1 MSIKRKRSE
10 CQSEM
15 WIPTATMAKSP
26 GHPFYE
32 RLNQLLCEH
41 RFDPWVEDL
50 CEEFYAK
57 TGRGSVPLGV
67 YFRMLFIGYFE
78 SIPSNRQI
86 EWRCQDSLSLRA
98 FLGLS
103 LEERVPDHSSLTKI
117 RDRLGLETHQQV
129 FRWVVSVLGE
139 EKLLD
144 GKTVGIDSTTLAAD
158 ASMKTIRRKDNGQSY
173 PEYLSE
179 VFEEEGGTPPD
190 APTKTR
196 KDRKR
201 RKKLSNQEWESPADP
216 DAGITR
222 MKDGTTRIAHK
233 VEHAVDLSGRGAVTA
248 VTVHPGH
255 RGDTETVKETFE
267 KAEMNTTIGK
277 QELVPIEEVVADKG
291 YHSNQVLEEME
302 EDAQV
307 RTYIPAPK
315 GKRNWK
321 GKPEEKRRSQNNR
334 ARTQR
339 TYGKSIMRKRGELVE
354 RSFQHLYDR
363 GGQKRGTTFRGTDKV
378 LTDCLMKA
386 AAFNLGLVL
395 RDRFGYGAPKTMANR
410 LKEAFYWLQ
419 LTGSRLHRCT
429 SGLLKGFRS
438 WKNRSRETL
447 RLRRHEIFRRPHEQK
462 AQFSTA

>member
-1 MSIKRKRSE
+1 
-10 CQSEM
+10 M

-32 RLNQLLCEH
+32 RLNGLLREH
-41 RFDPWVEDL
+41 RFDTWVENL

-57 TGRGSVPLGV
+57 TGRGSVPPGV

-117 RDRLGLETHQQV
+117 RDRFGLDVHQRV

-139 EKLLD
+139 ENLLD

-158 ASMKTIRRKDNGQSY
+158 ASMKTIRRKVNGQSY

-179 VFEEEGGTPPD
+179 VFEEEDGSKPD

-201 RKKLSNQEWESPADP
+201 RKKLSNQEWSSPTDP

-222 MKDGTTRIAHK
+222 MKDGSTKVAHK
-233 VEHAVDLSGRGAVTA
+233 VEHAVDLSGHGALTA

-255 RGDTETVKETFE
+255 HGDTKTVKETFNQ
-267 KAEMNTTIGK
+267 AEFNTAVGK
-277 QELVPIEEVVADKG
+277 EELVPIEELVADKG
-291 YHSNQVLEEME
+291 YHSDGVLEEME
-302 EDAQV
+302 QNAQV
-307 RTYIPAPK
+307 RTYIPAPE

-321 GKPEEKRRSQNNR
+321 GKPEEQRRYRNNR
-334 ARTQR
+334 SRTKR
-339 TYGKSIMRKRGELVE
+339 NYGKTMMRKRGELVE

-363 GGQKRGTTFRGTDKV
+363 GGQKRRTTFRGTEKV

-395 RDRFGYGAPKTMANR
+395 RIRFGYGAPKSMAN
-410 LKEAFYWLQ
+410 
-419 LTGSRLHRCT
+419 G
-429 SGLLKGFRS
+429 LKGVMENILMNAFFVLKS
-438 WKNRSRETL
+438 VSK
-447 RLRRHEIFRRPHEQK
+447 LRRAFWRENGWLKRCERCAEARSDFQNF
-462 AQFSTA
+462 QVVT

>member
-10 CQSEM
+10 SQSEM
-15 WIPTATMAKSP
+15 WIPTATVAKSP

-32 RLNQLLCEH
+32 RLNHLLREH

-57 TGRGSVPLGV
+57 TGRGSVPPGV

-117 RDRLGLETHQQV
+117 RDRLGLQTHQVV

-179 VFEEEGGTPPD
+179 IFEEEDGSKPD

-201 RKKLSNQEWESPADP
+201 RKKLSNEDWESPTDP
-216 DAGITR
+216 EAGITR
-222 MKDGTTRIAHK
+222 MKDGSTKVAHK
-233 VEHAVDLSGRGAVTA
+233 VEHAVDLSGHGAVTA
-248 VTVHPGH
+248 VTVHAGH
-255 RGDTETVKETFE
+255 RGDTKTVKETFDQ
-267 KAEMNTTIGK
+267 AETNTTVGK

-291 YHSNQVLEEME
+291 YHSDPVLEDME
-302 EDAQV
+302 ENAQV
-307 RTYIPAPK
+307 RTYIPAPE

-321 GKPEEKRRSQNNR
+321 GKPEEKRRNLNNR
-334 ARTQR
+334 ARTKR
-339 TYGKSIMRKRGELVE
+339 AYGKSIMRKRGELVE

-363 GGQKRGTTFRGTDKV
+363 GGQKRRTTFRGTEKV
-378 LTDCLMKA
+378 LTSCLMKA

-395 RDRFGYGAPKTMANR
+395 RVRFGYGAPKTMANG
-410 LKEAFYWLQ
+410 LKEALYRI
-419 LTGSRLHRCT
+419 RLDT
-429 SGLLKGFRS
+429 FNLPESPPGLLISFSVWNRRFNGMMEGAS
-438 WKNRSRETL
+438 PKN
-447 RLRRHEIFRRPHEQK
+447 FQV
-462 AQFSTA
+462 AA

>member
-1 MSIKRKRSE
+1 MSIKRKCSE
-10 CQSEM
+10 IQTAM

-32 RLNQLLCEH
+32 RLNGLLREH
-41 RFDPWVEDL
+41 RFDTWVENL

-57 TGRGSVPLGV
+57 TGRGSVPPGG

-117 RDRLGLETHQQV
+117 RDRFGLDVHQQV
-129 FRWVVSVLGE
+129 FRWVVSVLGAE
-139 EKLLD
+139 NLLD

-179 VFEEEGGTPPD
+179 IFEEEDGSKPD

-201 RKKLSNQEWESPADP
+201 RKKLSNQEWSSPTDP
-216 DAGITR
+216 EAGITR
-222 MKDGTTRIAHK
+222 MKDGSTKVAHK
-233 VEHAVDLSGRGAVTA
+233 VEHAVDLSGHGALTA

-255 RGDTETVKETFE
+255 HGDTKTVKETFDQ
-267 KAEMNTTIGK
+267 AELNTAVGK
-277 QELVPIEEVVADKG
+277 MEQVPIEEVVADKG
-291 YHSNQVLEEME
+291 YHSDEVLEEME
-302 EDAQV
+302 QNAQV
-307 RTYIPAPK
+307 RTYIPAPE

-321 GKPEEKRRSQNNR
+321 GKPEEQRRYRNNR
-334 ARTQR
+334 SRTKR
-339 TYGKSIMRKRGELVE
+339 KYGKSMMRKRGELVE

-363 GGQKRGTTFRGTDKV
+363 GGQKRRTTFRGTEKV

-395 RDRFGYGAPKTMANR
+395 RVRFGYGAPKTMAN
-410 LKEAFYWLQ
+410 
-419 LTGSRLHRCT
+419 G
-429 SGLLKGFRS
+429 LKGMMENILMNAFCILKRVL
-438 WKNRSRETL
+438 K
-447 RLRRHEIFRRPHEQK
+447 FRRAFWTENGWLKRCVRCAGAKTNFQNF
-462 AQFSTA
+462 QVVT

>member
-10 CQSEM
+10 SQSEM
-15 WIPTATMAKSP
+15 WIPTATVAKSP

-32 RLNQLLCEH
+32 RLNRLLREH

-57 TGRGSVPLGV
+57 TGRGSVPPGV

-117 RDRLGLETHQQV
+117 RDRLGLETHQRV
-129 FRWVVSVLGE
+129 FQWVVSVLGE

-179 VFEEEGGTPPD
+179 IFEEEDGSRPD

-201 RKKLSNQEWESPADP
+201 SKKLSNKEWESSSDP
-216 DAGITR
+216 EAGITR
-222 MKDGTTRIAHK
+222 MKDGTTKVAHK
-233 VEHAVDLSGRGAVTA
+233 VEHAVDLSGHGAVTA

-255 RGDTETVKETFE
+255 HGDTETVKETFDQ
-267 KAEMNTTIGK
+267 AEVNTTIGK
-277 QELVPIEEVVADKG
+277 QELVPIEELVADKG
-291 YHSNQVLEEME
+291 YHSDPVLEEME
-302 EDAQV
+302 QEAQV
-307 RTYIPAPK
+307 RTYIPAK
-315 GKRNWK
+315 NGKRNWK
-321 GKPEEKRRSQNNR
+321 GKTEEQRRHRNNR

-339 TYGKSIMRKRGELVE
+339 AYGKSIMRKRGELVE

-363 GGQKRGTTFRGTDKV
+363 GGQKRRTTFRGTEKV
-378 LTDCLMKA
+378 LTSCLMKA

-395 RDRFGYGAPKTMANR
+395 RVRFGYGAPKTMANG
-410 LKEAFYWLQ
+410 LKEAMKGILLNTFAGSASLSGPQRSFFVWNLQ
-419 LTGSRLHRCT
+419 ITGMTECASA
-429 SGLLKGFRS
+429 
-438 WKNRSRETL
+438 KN
-447 RLRRHEIFRRPHEQK
+447 FQV
-462 AQFSTA
+462 AA

>member
-1 MSIKRKRSE
+1 
-10 CQSEM
+10 M
-15 WIPTATMAKSP
+15 WIPTATVAKSP

-32 RLNQLLCEH
+32 RLNQLLREH

-57 TGRGSVPLGV
+57 TGRGSVPPGV

-98 FLGLS
+98 FLGLR
-103 LEERVPDHSSLTKI
+103 LEDRVPDHSSLTKI
-117 RDRLGLETHQQV
+117 RDRLGLEVHQRV

-179 VFEEEGGTPPD
+179 IFEEEDGSKPD

-201 RKKLSNQEWESPADP
+201 RKTLSNQEWSSPTDP
-216 DAGITR
+216 EAGITR
-222 MKDGTTRIAHK
+222 MKDGSTKVAHK
-233 VEHAVDLSGRGAVTA
+233 VEHAVDLSGHGAVTA
-248 VTVHPGH
+248 ITVHPGH
-255 RGDTETVKETFE
+255 RGDTKTVKETFDQ
-267 KAEMNTTIGK
+267 AETNTTIGK
-277 QELVPIEEVVADKG
+277 QELVPIEELVADKG
-291 YHSNQVLEEME
+291 YHSDPVLKDME
-302 EDAQV
+302 ENAQV
-307 RTYIPAPK
+307 RTYIPAPE

-321 GKPEEKRRSQNNR
+321 GKPEEKRRNLNNR
-334 ARTQR
+334 ARTKR
-339 TYGKSIMRKRGELVE
+339 AYGKSIMRKRGELVE

-363 GGQKRGTTFRGTDKV
+363 GGQKRRTTFRGTEKV
-378 LTDCLMKA
+378 LTSCLMKA

-395 RDRFGYGAPKTMANR
+395 RVRFGYGAPKTMANG
-410 LKEAFYWLQ
+410 LTEAMNDILLNTFAFFA
-419 LTGSRLHRCT
+419 SP
-429 SGLLKGFRS
+429 SGLQRFFFAWNLPITGMSERASK
-438 WKNRSRETL
+438 KN
-447 RLRRHEIFRRPHEQK
+447 FQV
-462 AQFSTA
+462 AA

>member
-10 CQSEM
+10 SQSEM
-15 WIPTATMAKSP
+15 WIPTATVAKSP

-32 RLNQLLCEH
+32 RLNRLLREH

-50 CEEFYAK
+50 CEAFYAK
-57 TGRGSVPLGV
+57 TGRGSVPPGV

-103 LEERVPDHSSLTKI
+103 LEERVPDHSSLTRI
-117 RDRLGLETHQQV
+117 RDRLGLVTHQRV
-129 FRWVVSVLGE
+129 FQWVVSVLGE
-139 EKLLD
+139 EDLLD

-179 VFEEEGGTPPD
+179 IFEEEDGGKPD

-201 RKKLSNQEWESPADP
+201 SKKLSNQEWESSSDP
-216 DAGITR
+216 EGGITR
-222 MKDGTTRIAHK
+222 MKDGTTKVAHK
-233 VEHAVDLSGRGAVTA
+233 VEHAVDLSGHGAVTA

-255 RGDTETVKETFE
+255 RGDTETVKETFDQ
-267 KAEMNTTIGK
+267 AEVNTTIGK
-277 QELVPIEEVVADKG
+277 QELVPIEELVADKG
-291 YHSNQVLEEME
+291 YHSNQVLEDME

-307 RTYIPAPK
+307 RTYIPAK
-315 GKRNWK
+315 EGKRNWK
-321 GKPEEKRRSQNNR
+321 GKTEEQRRYRNNR
-334 ARTQR
+334 ARTKR
-339 TYGKSIMRKRGELVE
+339 VYGKSIMRKRGELVE

-363 GGQKRGTTFRGTDKV
+363 GGQKRRTTFRGTEKV
-378 LTDCLMKA
+378 LTSCLMKA

-395 RDRFGYGAPKTMANR
+395 RVRIGYGAPKTMANG
-410 LKEAFYWLQ
+410 LKEAIYCI
-419 LTGSRLHRCT
+419 RLNAFILH
-429 SGLLKGFRS
+429 SAPSDLLAAIRT
-438 WKNRSRETL
+438 WK
-447 RLRRHEIFRRPHEQK
+447 RPFDRIVVGAASQNFK
-462 AQFSTA
+462 MAA

>member
-1 MSIKRKRSE
+1 MSIKRKSSE
-10 CQSEM
+10 SQPAM

-32 RLNQLLCEH
+32 RLNGLLREH
-41 RFDPWVEDL
+41 RFDTWVEGL

-57 TGRGSVPLGV
+57 TGRGSVPPGV

-117 RDRLGLETHQQV
+117 RDRFGLEVHQRV
-129 FRWVVSVLGE
+129 FRWVVSVLGD

-179 VFEEEGGTPPD
+179 IFEEDGIKPD

-201 RKKLSNQEWESPADP
+201 RKTLSNQEWSSPTDP
-216 DAGITR
+216 EAGITR
-222 MKDGTTRIAHK
+222 MKDGSTKVAHK
-233 VEHAVDLSGRGAVTA
+233 VEHAVDLSGHGAVTA

-255 RGDTETVKETFE
+255 HGDTKTVKETFNQ
-267 KAEMNTTIGK
+267 AEANTAVGK
-277 QELVPIEEVVADKG
+277 QNLVPIDEVVADKG
-291 YHSNQVLEEME
+291 YHSDEVLEEME
-302 EDAQV
+302 QNAQV
-307 RTYIPAPK
+307 RTYIPAPE

-321 GKPEEKRRSQNNR
+321 GKPEEQRRHRNNR
-334 ARTQR
+334 LRTKR
-339 TYGKSIMRKRGELVE
+339 NYGKSIMRKRGELVE

-363 GGQKRGTTFRGTDKV
+363 GGQKRRTTFRGTEKV
-378 LTDCLMKA
+378 LTDSLMKA

-395 RDRFGYGAPKTMANR
+395 RVRFGYGAPKAMANGHKEKTTSIYMNSFSGPKRLLGLLRSFWTGRRR
-410 LKEAFYWLQ
+410 LKRSVVCSAA
-419 LTGSRLHRCT
+419 GSD
-429 SGLLKGFRS
+429 FQ
-438 WKNRSRETL
+438 N
-447 RLRRHEIFRRPHEQK
+447 FQV
-462 AQFSTA
+462 TA